1 MLDSALDWFLLES
14 EAFTQWEVCQITGI
28 STVTLQ
34 NWANRG
40 LLDVDSVG
48 KGARRT
54 YSAKYVAAID
64 FAKTMTAMGVEASF
78 ALSVGLSVQIGLMRK
93 FRDLTKK
100 QMPAGDI
107 ETSLLT
113 SIVVIM
119 PDKEAFKHKI
129 DFIDAQKI
137 GLHAFD
143 LARGAIFLPI
153 GPLLARVITSA
164 LKIKSINPEQE
175 VQSA

>member
-1 MLDSALDWFLLES
+1 MTDSALDWFLLEAA
-14 EAFTQWEVCQITGI
+14 AFTQGEVCQLTGI

-54 YSAKYVAAID
+54 YSATYVAAID
-64 FAKTMTAMGVEASF
+64 FAKALTAMGVDASF
-78 ALSVGLSVQIGLMRK
+78 ALSVGLSIQIGVLRK
-93 FRDLTKK
+93 FHDLTKK
-100 QMPAGDI
+100 KMPAGDI
-107 ETSLLT
+107 ETFLLT
-113 SIVVIM
+113 SIAVVM

-129 DFIDAQKI
+129 DFIDAQKL
-137 GLHAFD
+137 GLDAFD
-143 LARGAIFLPI
+143 LERSAIFLPI
-153 GPLLARVITSA
+153 GPMLARVITSA
-164 LKIKSINPEQE
+164 LKIKSVKPQQE